1 MYVLIALQLHTD
13 YSHSA
18 NVDNADDE
26 DDDAKSTHIAKQ
38 FGSQPQSESQS
49 HSTGAISF
57 NRASF
62 LSLFL
67 SFLLILVLVE
77 IFGELV
83 SSVTRIELL
92 NWFQSSGSKSTN
104 DNLTNKQKNQ

>member
-49 HSTGAISF
+49 HSTDAISF

-67 SFLLILVLVE
+67 PFLLILVLVE